1 MYISWKN
8 QIIISIL
15 NGSNTET
22 NTFEKNWKR
31 GSGLVENGRGVVY
44 TLIRQSLVD
53 NNNEGMV
60 GWMVEDGDSII
71 QVLSEVD
78 IR

>member
-1 MYISWKN
+1 M
-8 QIIISIL
+8 
-15 NGSNTET
+15 
-22 NTFEKNWKR
+22 
-31 GSGLVENGRGVVY
+31 ENGRGVVY